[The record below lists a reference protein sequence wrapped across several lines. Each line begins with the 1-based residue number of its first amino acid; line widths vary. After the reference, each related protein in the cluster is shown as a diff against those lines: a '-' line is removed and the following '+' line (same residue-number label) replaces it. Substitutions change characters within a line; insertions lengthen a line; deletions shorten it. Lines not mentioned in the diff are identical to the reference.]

1 MNLGEARALVRLY
14 INEPKAAT
22 WTDAQLNGLIRDA
35 NLSVFQTLVAQ
46 TPDIFTAVNQFSV
59 AAGTRIIDFSSEL
72 YLYIA
77 NTKMGPAVQVLGVA
91 VSRQRMSNVTAQIS
105 PGLDCKILTPA
116 TRVLDLL
123 VDSPQYMQTTSTL
136 ALPEYPSY
144 YKIINNR
151 QILLSPETQQQFYM
165 WMWFV
170 PSLVQPTVDNQ
181 PLLGAGS
188 TEGSTSW
195 TINADNDTYDE
206 LVPLLASIKAKTTV
220 GGDASQLVAL
230 YKDRLDT
237 IKDLLRMSL
246 ERQTPTRIVGTK
258 TARN

>member
-14 INEPKAAT
+14 INEPKAAA
-22 WTDAQLNGLIRDA
+22 WTDAQLNGLIQNA

-59 AAGTRIIDFSSEL
+59 ASGTRIVDFSAEAQL
-72 YLYIA
+72 YLPIL
-77 NTKMGPAVQVLGVA
+77 KMGPAVQVLGVA
-91 VSRQRMSNVTAQIS
+91 ASKQKAVSTPQLA

-116 TRVLDLL
+116 TRVLDLI

-136 ALPEYPSY
+136 ALPEYPTY

-151 QILLSPETQQQFYM
+151 QILLSPETQQQFYL
-165 WMWFV
+165 WIWFV
-170 PSLVQPTVDNQ
+170 PSLVQPTADNNV
-181 PLLGAGS
+181 LLAAGS
-188 TEGSTSW
+188 SEGTTTW
-195 TINADNDTYDE
+195 TIAADNDTYDE
-206 LVPLLASIKAKTTV
+206 LVPLLAAIKAKTTV